1 MTKIRKMDKNG
12 QKLSNWKKLEK
23 MEKWQKKEDTLIE
36 NKKKLKSKEIDIF
49 GHLLTICT
57 KLDKNRFVESR
68 FDPWA

>member
-1 MTKIRKMDKNG
+1 MTKKR
-12 QKLSNWKKLEK
+12 
-23 MEKWQKKEDTLIE
+23 EDTLIE

-68 FDPWA
+68 FDP

>member
-23 MEKWQKKEDTLIE
+23 KWKNDKKKEDTLIE

-68 FDPWA
+68 FDP